1 MSESKKAKSQTLEFY
16 DQHTEDFISGTL
28 EADMEGTRTRFAA
41 YLPDHALILDF
52 GCGSGRDTKAFLQ
65 EGYQVEATDGSEE
78 ICIKASEYTGIHV
91 QRMLFSEL
99 CAKEKYDGIW
109 ACASILHLPREEL
122 KDTLKKIETAIKPGG
137 ILYTSFK
144 YGTFEGIR
152 NDRYFTDFTEETLD
166 AFWKEATS
174 MRIIEIWITEDV
186 RSDRKGKQWINLI
199 SKRV

>member
-1 MSESKKAKSQTLEFY
+1 MNELKTTGNKTLEFY
-16 DQHTEDFISGTL
+16 DRHTDDFISGTL
-28 EADMEGTRTRFAA
+28 EADMEETRTRFAS

-65 EGYQVEATDGSEE
+65 AGYQVEAADGSEE

-99 CAKEKYDGIW
+99 CEINKYDGIW

-122 KDTLKKIETAIKPGG
+122 RGTLQKIETALKPGG
-137 ILYTSFK
+137 VLYTSFK

-152 NDRYFTDFTEETLD
+152 DGRYFTDFTEETLC

-174 MRIIEIWITEDV
+174 MQIAESWITEDV

-199 SKRV
+199 SRRV

>member
-28 EADMEGTRTRFAA
+28 EADMEGTRTRFAS

-91 QRMLFSEL
+91 QKMLFSEL

-122 KDTLKKIETAIKPGG
+122 KDTLKKIETALKPGG

>member
-1 MSESKKAKSQTLEFY
+1 MSESKKAKSQTLVFY

-28 EADMEGTRTRFAA
+28 EADMEDTRTRFAA

-91 QRMLFSEL
+91 QKMLFSEL

-122 KDTLKKIETAIKPGG
+122 KDTLKKIETALKPGG